1 MARYV
6 FLILFFISCS
16 STKEVNFDFKGY
28 PQFIKGH
35 SSPLMINIHS
45 KNMKYEKVIA
55 KVKESFSKKIVNDL
69 EWVVHEEQLTP
80 GRMYIEINLLNLEG
94 QYDRPYWRA
103 NTEVKVTVIDHRNK
117 DKINKKFKVF
127 RGSSKVFGLSDESDK
142 FLSLNKSW
150 NIISKDII
158 NFLSL

>member
-1 MARYV
+1 
-6 FLILFFISCS
+6 
-16 STKEVNFDFKGY
+16 
-28 PQFIKGH
+28 
-35 SSPLMINIHS
+35 
-45 KNMKYEKVIA
+45 MKYEKVIA